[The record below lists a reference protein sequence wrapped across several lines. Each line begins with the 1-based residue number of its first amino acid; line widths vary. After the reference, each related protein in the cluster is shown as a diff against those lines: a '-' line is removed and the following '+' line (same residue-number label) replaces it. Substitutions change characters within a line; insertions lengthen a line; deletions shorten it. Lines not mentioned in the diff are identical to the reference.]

1 MNHSNRQLGRIHLAL
16 IDSVGK
22 SAIDPE
28 DRAVWELLDATM
40 AHEATANQSKQNQ
53 ILLHQHWLRCTQL
66 QSGHECHQL

>member
-28 DRAVWELLDATM
+28 DRAIWEMLDATM
-40 AHEATANQSKQNQ
+40 AHEATANRSKQDQ
-53 ILLHQHWLRCTQL
+53 TLLQQHWLRCTQL
-66 QSGHECHQL
+66 QSSHECHQL